1 MRRGLRLRRVVLV
14 LTVAAAVAVMH
25 ALSMTG
31 GGHHGSGSSGS
42 LTSAMATG
50 ADVPSGHASGHG
62 AGRGARHR
70 DVPANR
76 PVTPEPVSHW
86 LSMSICAFAV
96 LLATRL
102 LRRVAGPRRGVPVP
116 AHDPAVRL
124 VVGPEP
130 PVPRF
135 VV

>member
-1 MRRGLRLRRVVLV
+1 MSRGRRLRRVVLV

-31 GGHHGSGSSGS
+31 AGHHASGS
-42 LTSAMATG
+42 TSDRMSPMVAAS
-50 ADVPSGHASGHG
+50 AAPSGHASGHG
-62 AGRGARHR
+62 AGHRARP
-70 DVPANR
+70 DAPANR
-76 PVTPEPVSHW
+76 PATPEPVSHW
-86 LSMSICAFAV
+86 LSMSVCAFAV
-96 LLATRL
+96 LIATRL
-102 LRRVAGPRRGVPVP
+102 LRRVAGPRRRVPVP

>member
-1 MRRGLRLRRVVLV
+1 MSRGRRLRRVVLV

-62 AGRGARHR
+62 AGHRARP
-70 DVPANR
+70 DAPANR
-76 PVTPEPVSHW
+76 PATPEPVSHW
-86 LSMSICAFAV
+86 LSMSVCAFAV
-96 LLATRL
+96 LIATRL
-102 LRRVAGPRRGVPVP
+102 LRRVAGPRRRVPVP

-135 VV
+135 AV